1 MNRLSR
7 SRDAARIG
15 LLLTGLLGLLL
26 PVSACS
32 GGGGQ
37 EGGPQPGT
45 RIRSIVRGIQRPV
58 VRTALGDTVEL
69 SPEVALFYRGRA
81 YEPVWVEG
89 EDVLDEADA
98 ALRVLGGA
106 ANDGLDPERYKFSAV
121 VRLRAHFDS
130 IESDVDDAAEQHI
143 LGDLDVMLTEG
154 FRRYAR
160 DLAMGTLDPEASGVE
175 WEIERNVD
183 PGAQPIEAI
192 ANGAAPRDVV
202 DALRPI
208 TPYYDRLMVALRRY
222 RELQQEGG
230 WPAVGDVGKI
240 ERGQSTEAVARVRA
254 RLAGSAD
261 SLESV
266 YARAGQADPDRYDDN
281 LFEAVKR
288 FQYRHGLD
296 PDGVIGGATVEA
308 MNVPIEERIIA
319 IRTNLDRWR
328 WLPRDLGNRFILV
341 NVAGQELE
349 VVDNDTVVMAMNVV
363 VGKVGNETPIF
374 RDTLEHIVVNPYWNV
389 PANIADEELWPI
401 AARDPGYL
409 ARNNYEVV
417 TRNGERTIR
426 QRPGPRNA
434 LGEVKFL
441 FPNRHDVYLHDTPAD
456 NLFSQSSRA
465 FSHGCVRVEH
475 PRELARLLVR
485 LAVERDPNDFD
496 ELAALDEEKWV
507 NVKHEMPVYILY
519 FTAWARPDGVVNFYN
534 DIYRRDE
541 GLRDQVDERLITGAE
556 RRLRSW
562 MQAAERNRE
571 RS

>member
-1 MNRLSR
+1 MTAL
-7 SRDAARIG
+7 AG
-15 LLLTGLLGLLL
+15 LCAPFL
-26 PVSACS
+26 ACS
-32 GGGGQ
+32 DD
-37 EGGPQPGT
+37 EGPLPQA
-45 RIRSIVRGIQRPV
+45 RIRSIVRGIQSPV
-58 VRTALGDTVEL
+58 VRTALGDTVRL
-69 SPEVALFYRGRA
+69 SDEVAVFYRNRA
-81 YEPVWVEG
+81 YRPVWVEG
-89 EDVLDEADA
+89 EDVLEEADA

-106 ANDGLDPERYKFSAV
+106 VNDGLDPERYKFSAV
-121 VRLRAHFDS
+121 LRLRRHFDE
-130 IESDVDDAAEQHI
+130 IESDIDDAAEQHM

-192 ANGAAPRDVV
+192 ANGAPPSDVV

-208 TPYYDRLMVALRRY
+208 TPYYTRLMVALRRY
-222 RELQQEGG
+222 RDVERAGG
-230 WPAVGDVGKI
+230 WPLAGDVGRI
-240 ERGQSTEAVARVRA
+240 EPGESGAGVARVRA
-254 RLAGSAD
+254 RLSASAD
-261 SLESV
+261 SVEAAL
-266 YARAGQADPDRYDDN
+266 ARAGEGQPERYDER
-281 LFEAVKR
+281 LVEAVER
-288 FQYRHGLD
+288 FQYRHGLE

-308 MNVPIEERIIA
+308 MNVPVEERILA

-349 VVDNDTVVMAMNVV
+349 VVDNDTVIMAMNVV

-389 PANIADEELWPI
+389 PENIAEEEIWPI

-417 TRNGERTIR
+417 SQGGRRAVR
-426 QRPGPRNA
+426 QRPGPDNA

-456 NLFSQSSRA
+456 HLFSQNQRA
-465 FSHGCVRVEH
+465 FSHGCVRVER
-475 PRELARLLVR
+475 PRELARLLFEI
-485 LAVERDPNDFD
+485 AVERDPDDFD
-496 ELAALDEEKWV
+496 RLVTLDEEKWV
-507 NVKHEMPVYILY
+507 NVKHKMPVYILY
-519 FTAWARPDGVVNFYN
+519 FTAWARPDGVVNFYD
-534 DIYRRDE
+534 DIYRRDA
-541 GLRDQVDERLITGAE
+541 GLREQVGERLITGSE

-562 MQAAERNRE
+562 MEAAERHRQ
-571 RS
+571 RT